1 MNVTMRRMALERDPG
16 AARWQGAVLRLGPK
30 NGPKFGF
37 RRFLQAENR
46 LPKMQEVVVLQRV
59 LAGAG

>member
-1 MNVTMRRMALERDPG
+1 MALERDPG
-16 AARWQGAVLRLGPK
+16 AARWQGAVLRLGHK